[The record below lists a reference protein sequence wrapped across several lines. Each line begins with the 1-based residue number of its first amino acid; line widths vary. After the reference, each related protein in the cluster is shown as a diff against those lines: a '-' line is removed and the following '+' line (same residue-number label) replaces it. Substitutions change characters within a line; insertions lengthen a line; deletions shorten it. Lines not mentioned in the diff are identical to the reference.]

1 MRTIAA
7 GLAGHLEGSATT
19 LCFCW
24 RLTRR
29 DGTVQGFTD
38 HDRDLAFAD
47 TLYRAASGF
56 AASEVDEG
64 DGLVA
69 TASNVAGGFSS
80 EAISEADLSAG
91 RYDGARVEVF
101 LVNWQAPGDNLL
113 LRVQEIGEVT
123 RQAGQF
129 SAELRSLA
137 HRLSQEQ
144 GRIYNRR
151 CDAVLG
157 DNRCKVD
164 LAAPGRRATGSIVA
178 VPDRSVLLVSGLSG
192 FADHAFDQ
200 GLLAFSSGAA
210 SGISVEIATGVAVDG
225 ATRLSLWLPLET
237 EPAAG
242 DTFSVTVGCD
252 KAFATCRQKFGNGL
266 NFQGFPHMPG
276 ADFAYSYVDG
286 ESSHDGGVLF
296 S

>member
-1 MRTIAA
+1 MRAIAS
-7 GLAGHLEGSATT
+7 GLAAHLAGSATT
-19 LCFCW
+19 LCACW
-24 RLTRR
+24 RVTRR
-29 DGTVQGFTD
+29 DGMVLGFTD
-38 HDRDLAFAD
+38 HDRDLPFSG

-56 AASEVDEG
+56 AASAVEEG
-64 DGLVA
+64 DGLAA

-80 EAISEADLSAG
+80 EAISEADLAAG

-101 LVNWQAPGDNLL
+101 LVNWQAPDDNLL

-137 HRLSQEQ
+137 HRLAQEQ
-144 GRIYNRR
+144 GRIFNRR

-157 DNRCKVD
+157 DGRCRVD
-164 LAAPGRRATGSIVA
+164 LAVPGRRATGA
-178 VPDRSVLLVSGLSG
+178 VVDVLDRSVLLVAGLAG
-192 FADHAFDQ
+192 FADHAFDH
-200 GLLAFSSGAA
+200 GVLLFLSGAA
-210 SGISVEIATGVAVDG
+210 AGITAEIARSAAVDG
-225 ATRLSLWLPLET
+225 GTQLQLWLPLET
-237 EPAAG
+237 APGASDA
-242 DTFSVTVGCD
+242 FSVTIGCD
-252 KAFATCRQKFGNGL
+252 KAFSTCRDKFGNGL

-286 ESSHDGGVLF
+286 QSTHDGGVLF